1 MVADYR
7 GTSLRRRNRE
17 TRLGRGYNR
26 GMSIQNP
33 ARARALAMI
42 VALLLAACSPPAPPV
57 SPLPYTDDFSNP
69 QSGWQTL
76 SDVSAEVKY
85 DNGRL
90 RFIIQQE
97 NLTQWSVAGRQF
109 ADGDFQVDAQAIG
122 GPTDNGFGV
131 IFRFQDRKNFYHFEI
146 SSDGYWRAGI
156 MKDGA
161 WENWADWAPHPA
173 IQTGN
178 ATNRMRVI
186 MQGDQFVF
194 LVNDQQVAQRRDA
207 TFAAGDI
214 GLFALTLIDAPG
226 TDVAFDNVSV
236 TAVGGQ

>member
-1 MVADYR
+1 M
-7 GTSLRRRNRE
+7 GSPW
-17 TRLGRGYNR
+17 TRDHRVTMPAMRIHLT
-26 GMSIQNP
+26 
-33 ARARALAMI
+33 ARAGTL
-42 VALLLAACSPPAPPV
+42 VVVLALLLAACGPAAPPV

-90 RFIIQQE
+90 RFTIQQE
-97 NLTQWSVAGRQF
+97 NLTQWSMAGRRF
-109 ADGDFQVDAQAIG
+109 ADGDLQVEAQAVG

-131 IFRFQDRKNFYHFEI
+131 IFRFQDRRNFYHFEI

-161 WENWADWAPHPA
+161 WENWEDWAAHPA
-173 IQTGN
+173 IQTGG
-178 ATNRMRVI
+178 AVNRIRVI
-186 MQGDQFVF
+186 MKGDEFVF
-194 LVNDQQVAQRRDA
+194 MVNDQRIAQRRDA
-207 TFAAGDI
+207 SFASGDI

-236 TAVGGQ
+236 TAVGDQ

>member
-1 MVADYR
+1 
-7 GTSLRRRNRE
+7 
-17 TRLGRGYNR
+17 
-26 GMSIQNP
+26 MSTQNP
-33 ARARALAMI
+33 ARPGALTLAVI
-42 VALLLAACSPPAPPV
+42 VMLLLAACGPAAPPV
-57 SPLPYTDDFSNP
+57 SPLPYSDDFSNP

-90 RFIIQQE
+90 RFTIQQE

-109 ADGDFQVDAQAIG
+109 ADGDFQVDAQAVG

-131 IFRFQDRKNFYHFEI
+131 VFRFQDRKNFYHFEI
-146 SSDGYWRAGI
+146 SSDGYWRAGM

-161 WENWADWAPHPA
+161 WENWEDWAAHPA

-178 ATNRMRVI
+178 AVNRIRVI
-186 MQGDQFVF
+186 MKSDEFVF
-194 LVNDQQVAQRRDA
+194 MVNDQQIAQRQDA
-207 TFAAGDI
+207 SFASGDI

-226 TDVAFDNVSV
+226 TDVAFDNVAV
-236 TAVGGQ
+236 TEVNSQ